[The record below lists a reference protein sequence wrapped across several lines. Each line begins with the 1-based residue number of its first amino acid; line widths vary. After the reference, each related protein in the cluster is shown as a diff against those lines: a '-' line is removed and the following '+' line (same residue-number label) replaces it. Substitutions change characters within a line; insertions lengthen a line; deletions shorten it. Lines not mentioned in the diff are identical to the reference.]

1 MLHNKDNR
9 TTADYKTQLLMTDFV
24 GYTDFVRQLKKP
36 PENISKELTAAKAD
50 AIHMVMGIAGE
61 AGELVDAIKKWTMYN
76 KDLDIAN
83 VKEELGDLAFY
94 MVGLMELFGI
104 SLEQVIAGN
113 VAKLQKRYDSLKYT
127 DADASLRKDKQNG

>member
-1 MLHNKDNR
+1 MQDFH
-9 TTADYKTQLLMTDFV
+9 DYKAFV
-24 GYTDFVRQLKKP
+24 SSLKKP
-36 PENISKELTAAKAD
+36 PEIISKELTAAKAD
-50 AIHMVMGIAGE
+50 AVHMSLGIAGE

-104 SLEQVIAGN
+104 SLTDVIAGN
-113 VAKLQKRYDSLKYT
+113 VEKLQKRYDSLKYT